1 MLYDSINKQI
11 ADALAQ
17 RMNKNASESDRQ
29 KADIL
34 LSTLRLIKAKYLEH
48 QTSDSKGDKTIT
60 EAVEVNILRKMLSER
75 KDDLGMFLA
84 AGRDELAE
92 KTKYEISIIEK
103 YLPAAITEEQ
113 IIAAYDEVL
122 RSGIEPIRKNMG
134 MFIKTIKEKYPTA
147 DGKLISTIVSQRL
160 K

>member
-1 MLYDSINKQI
+1 MLYDSINKKI

-17 RMNKNASESDRQ
+17 RMNKNASEAEKQ
-29 KADIL
+29 NADIL

-84 AGRDELAE
+84 AGRDELAA
-92 KTKYEISIIEK
+92 KAKYEISIIEK
-103 YLPAAITEEQ
+103 YLPAEITEEQ
-113 IIAAYDEVL
+113 IIAAYDEVARTGL
-122 RSGIEPIRKNMG
+122 EPVRKNMG
-134 MFIKTIKEKYPTA
+134 MFIKQIKEKYPTA
-147 DGKLISTIVSQRL
+147 DGKVVSTIVLQKL